1 MGPPRLD
8 GGSALP
14 CPPPIPASSDLS
26 APLGVFEQSYCRTFP
41 PAAPP
46 GACPSVSS
54 RPLPRL
60 ARRHLGCHLV
70 RKLCVTTPTSLTV
83 LCLLAL
89 KISVSFIIAAFY
101 WLFRCPVSVRREL
114 RESRGLIW
122 SAPPYF
128 QALTQWLALVHSSTY
143 HSGN

>member
-1 MGPPRLD
+1 MIEGPPSLPPLISRLLWECSSNPTA
-8 GGSALP
+8 GLFHQLLLP
-14 CPPPIPASSDLS
+14 GPVPRCPHGHSLA
-26 APLGVFEQSYCRTFP
+26 V
-41 PAAPP
+41 
-46 GACPSVSS
+46 
-54 RPLPRL
+54 
-60 ARRHLGCHLV
+60 ARRQLGCHLV

-101 WLFRCPVSVRREL
+101 WLSRCPVSVRREL
-114 RESRGLIW
+114 RESRGLIS